1 MKTYPA
7 FKVEALAD
15 SGARDFLQSFGEEKA
30 LLADLENIF
39 SNLDAR
45 NFQRRKKND
54 ERVGV
59 YNVQRI

>member
-45 NFQRRKKND
+45 NFQRRKKK
-54 ERVGV
+54 R
-59 YNVQRI
+59 